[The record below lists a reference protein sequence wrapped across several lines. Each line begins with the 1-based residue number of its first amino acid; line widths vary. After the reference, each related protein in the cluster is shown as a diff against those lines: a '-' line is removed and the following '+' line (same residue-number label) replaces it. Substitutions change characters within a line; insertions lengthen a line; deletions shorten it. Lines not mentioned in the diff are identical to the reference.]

1 MRNKNGTISPD
12 VASANSWNSHLKP
25 NTATALT
32 FKTKTELYEWMDM
45 HPLWTDANKDQLYT
59 IWRTLKL

>member
-12 VASANSWNSHLKP
+12 VAWANAWNLQLK
-25 NTATALT
+25 ATINIALT
-32 FKTKTELYEWMDM
+32 FKTKKELYEWMDT
-45 HPLWTDANKDQLYT
+45 HPMWTDANKDQVYT